1 MITEDIDYSAYAQL
15 LIESGTGLKPGMKL
29 LIRFQPEGAD
39 LARKCAETAYEHGAA
54 YVEMALQD
62 PYLTRARV
70 NAQAGNEA
78 ALACN
83 PEWLP
88 AWEKDIVH
96 NGWASLALVSHE
108 APGLLSGCDQQSL
121 MLLEKHATEAI
132 RGFRNAISS
141 HAIPWC
147 VADVPGPRW
156 ARDVLGEGAGTQQLW
171 ERLQPILLLDRARPG
186 EAWKAKGQEL
196 IRRAEALN
204 ALQIDSLHFQDE
216 GTDLHIGLTPLSR
229 WAGGP
234 NSGEEGFNFPNIPTE
249 EVFTTPDRT
258 RSHGHVRVTRP
269 VEIRGTEV
277 EGARLVFENGLL
289 TDFSASRGAEAL
301 KAYFDTDPGARRL
314 GEVALVG
321 EDSPIA
327 ASSLIFHSI
336 LYDEN
341 ASCHIALGSGYTFCM
356 EGGDKMDTDEKKI
369 QAGCNVSLVHR
380 DFMIG
385 SPTTRVS
392 AVDAGGRE
400 TVIMEKGRFVL

>member
-1 MITEDIDYSAYAQL
+1 MIPENIDYSAYAQL
-15 LIESGTGLKPGMKL
+15 LIESGTRLKPGMKL

-70 NAQAGNEA
+70 TAQAGNEA

-156 ARDVLGEGAGTQQLW
+156 ARDVL
-171 ERLQPILLLDRARPG
+171 
-186 EAWKAKGQEL
+186 
-196 IRRAEALN
+196 N

-234 NSGEEGFNFPNIPTE
+234 NSDEEGFNFPNIPTE

-356 EGGDKMDTDEKKI
+356 EGGDTMDTDEKKI